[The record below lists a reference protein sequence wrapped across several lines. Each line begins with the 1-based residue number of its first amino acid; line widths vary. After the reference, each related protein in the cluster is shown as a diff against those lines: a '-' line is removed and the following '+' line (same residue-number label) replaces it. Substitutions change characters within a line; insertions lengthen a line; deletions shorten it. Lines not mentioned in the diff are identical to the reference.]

1 MKGNLPCS
9 PLTSFLIPPIT
20 PTQNKH
26 HRLGY
31 RFVTNTAHTM
41 CCHPRHSPSAP
52 VVCLFFKSLCP
63 GSTKVKVLG
72 NSTLYRAQPPSTD
85 RNNRFCSSSP
95 FWLNQTINTWFTA
108 GVINVNM
115 QNIQTESLAYTG
127 IVSLPSFL
135 KSERWNLVEQDDR
148 DSSVMARNHWRP
160 GQPGT
165 WRLQQGDGLCKGRN
179 CKCQLPPNPTTL
191 TPKRGSY
198 LWSPCSV
205 YHLGDEPRESNVT
218 GI

>member
-1 MKGNLPCS
+1 MELLFWGWNASISYPRFGFSYHTSMILVPRSEWKIPPSTIKEMEEMKGNLPCS

-20 PTQNKH
+20 PKQNKH

-31 RFVTNTAHTM
+31 RSVMNTAHTM
-41 CCHPRHSPSAP
+41 CFHPRHSPSAP
-52 VVCLFFKSLCP
+52 VVCLFFKSLCQ
-63 GSTKVKVLG
+63 GSTKVKVLE
-72 NSTLYRAQPPSTD
+72 NSTLYGAQPPSID

-135 KSERWNLVEQDDR
+135 KSE
-148 DSSVMARNHWRP
+148 
-160 GQPGT
+160 G
-165 WRLQQGDGLCKGRN
+165 
-179 CKCQLPPNPTTL
+179 
-191 TPKRGSY
+191 
-198 LWSPCSV
+198 
-205 YHLGDEPRESNVT
+205 
-218 GI
+218 